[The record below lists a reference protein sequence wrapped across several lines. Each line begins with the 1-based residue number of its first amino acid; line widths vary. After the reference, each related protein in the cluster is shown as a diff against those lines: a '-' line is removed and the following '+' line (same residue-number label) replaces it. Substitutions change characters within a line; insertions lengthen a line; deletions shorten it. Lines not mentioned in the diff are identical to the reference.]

1 MKEELKK
8 RLKEKESEHLEIL
21 KTLVRQKSISSRNEG
36 VKECSKLLRR
46 IMEDAGIET
55 QIFDTP
61 GQPIVYGELEGNTS
75 GKPTILFY
83 GHYDVQPPEPIRR
96 WDSEPFEPTVRDGRL
111 YGRGTGD
118 NKGQLLT
125 HILAVKAYLDLMGEV
140 PVNVKFIFEGEE
152 EIGSPNL
159 GEFVENHKDLLK
171 ADLVLTSDG
180 PLHESGTPI
189 IAFGVRGVMN
199 FDLHL
204 KTAKTDNHSGNKGGV
219 IPNAAWEM
227 VRFLSTMMDEKDQ
240 VLVEGFYEKVLDP
253 TPYEGQLISRFP
265 FDKEGIARSFG
276 VEEILPDKESFYKRL
291 LFLPTLTINGIEG
304 GHIGPSSKNIIPCEA
319 KAKME
324 IRLVY
329 DQDPED
335 LIRRIEKHIEDH
347 DPRITLIRVEEDMRP
362 SRTSS
367 ELEVSQVIIRAVE
380 KAFGEKP
387 LIYPAMGGSLPDY
400 IWTKVLGAPSIIVP
414 YANADEANHAPNENM
429 SLKCFYKGMESDIEI
444 IEELKKS
451 IASK

>member
-1 MKEELKK
+1 MKAKLKA
-8 RLKEKESEHLEIL
+8 RLKEKETEHLEIF

-36 VKECSKLLRR
+36 VKECAKLLKS
-46 IMEDAGIET
+46 IMEDAGITTE
-55 QIFDTP
+55 IYDTP
-61 GQPIVYGELEGNTS
+61 GQPVVYGELKGNHPD
-75 GKPTILFY
+75 KPTILFY
-83 GHYDVQPPEPIRR
+83 GHYDVQPPEPMEK
-96 WDSEPFEPTVRDGRL
+96 WLSEPFEPTVREGRL

-125 HILAVKAYLDLMGEV
+125 HVLAVKAYLDLVGEV
-140 PVNVKFIFEGEE
+140 PVNVKFIFDGEE

-159 GEFVENHKDLLK
+159 EEFVRAHRDLLK
-171 ADLVLTSDG
+171 TDVVLTSDG
-180 PLHESGTPI
+180 PLHDSGSPI

-199 FDLHL
+199 FDFQIN
-204 KTAKTDNHSGNKGGV
+204 TANTDNHSGNKGGV
-219 IPNAAWEM
+219 IPNAIWEM
-227 VRFLSTMMDEKDQ
+227 VRFLSTMMDEKDR
-240 VLVEGFYEKVLDP
+240 VLVEGFYDNVVEPTAYEK
-253 TPYEGQLISRFP
+253 QLISDLP
-265 FDKEGIARSFG
+265 FNKEGIARSFG
-276 VEEILPDKESFYKRL
+276 VEKILHDKERFYKRL

-304 GHIGPSSKNIIPCEA
+304 GHIGPESKNIIPCEA

-335 LIRRIEKHIEDH
+335 LIQKIEEHMKSHDSRIIL
-347 DPRITLIRVEEDMRP
+347 TRVSEDMRP

-367 ELEVSQVIIRAVE
+367 ELEISQKIIEAVG

-400 IWTKVLGAPSIIVP
+400 VWTRVLGAPSIMVP

-429 SLKCFYKGMESDIEI
+429 SLQCFYQGMESDIEI
-444 IEELKKS
+444 IEGLKK
-451 IASK
+451 

>member
-1 MKEELKK
+1 MKEKLKA
-8 RLKEKESEHLEIL
+8 RLKEKEEEHLEIL
-21 KTLVRQKSISSRNEG
+21 KSLVRQRSISSRDEG
-36 VKECSKLLRR
+36 VKDCAKLLKN
-46 IMEDAGIET
+46 IMENSGIT
-55 QIFDTP
+55 TRIFQTS
-61 GQPIVYGELEGNTS
+61 GQPIVYGELEANHRD
-75 GKPTILFY
+75 KPTILFY
-83 GHYDVQPPEPIRR
+83 GHYDVQPPEPLER
-96 WDSEPFEPTVRDGRL
+96 WLSEPFDPTVRDGRL

-125 HILAVKAYLDLMGEV
+125 HILAVKAYLDLLGEV

-159 GEFVENHKDLLK
+159 AGFVENHKDLLK
-171 ADLVLTSDG
+171 VDVVLTSDG
-180 PLHESGTPI
+180 PLHDSGAPI

-199 FDLHL
+199 FDLEIN
-204 KTAKTDNHSGNKGGV
+204 TASTDNHSGNKGGV
-219 IPNAAWEM
+219 IENALWEM
-227 VRFLSTMMDEKDQ
+227 VRFLGTMLDEKDH
-240 VLVEGFYEKVLDP
+240 VLVEGFYDEVVEP
-253 TPYEGQLISRFP
+253 TPYERQLILKLP

-276 VEEILPDKESFYKRL
+276 VGKILYDKEAFYERL
-291 LFLPTLTINGIEG
+291 LFLPTLTINGLEG
-304 GHIGPSSKNIIPCEA
+304 GHIGQGSKNIIPCEA

-335 LIRRIEKHIEDH
+335 LIMKIEKHISKY
-347 DPRITLIRVEEDMRP
+347 DPRITLTRVEEDMRP

-367 ELEVSQVIIRAVE
+367 ELEISQAIIRAVT
-380 KAFGEKP
+380 KAFKQEP

-429 SLKCFYKGMESDIEI
+429 QLKCFYEGIKADIEI
-444 IEELKKS
+444 IEEMKNFF
-451 IASK
+451 